1 MKAVKDHRSP
11 RFHATPARCRA
22 IAGCLLRKK
31 VATDGATSLH
41 GRMSFSFSLE
51 EILEIVPY
59 ASVSGGGGG
68 PYTGLSSLAEAGEA
82 DISFLAN
89 PRNGRRLDDTRAGV
103 VFVPEKLEVQPPP
116 GRVYVRMANPS
127 LGLALVAERMERSL
141 DPKPPP
147 GVHPSAVVD
156 PSAAVDPSAYVGPL
170 CVIEAGAR
178 VDAGAVLTAQVYLGR
193 ESAVGEDTRMHAQ
206 AVLHR
211 YCTLG
216 RRCVIHSGAV
226 IGSDGFGFETEDG
239 RHRKVP
245 QIGRVAVG
253 DDVEIGANSAIDRA
267 RFAETLIGRGTKID
281 NLVQIGHNVT
291 IGEHCFLC
299 AGVGSSGSVKIGN
312 YVVLAGQVGTAGHLE
327 IGDFSQVGGQAGVSK
342 SLPPKSLVT
351 GTPATDLKQQRRL
364 EAMIRR
370 LPHLFKKVDALEA
383 QLAGE

>member
-1 MKAVKDHRSP
+1 
-11 RFHATPARCRA
+11 
-22 IAGCLLRKK
+22 
-31 VATDGATSLH
+31 
-41 GRMSFSFSLE
+41 MSFSFSLE

-68 PYTGLSSLAEAGEA
+68 PYTGLSALAGAGGA

-89 PRNGRRLDDTRAGV
+89 PRHARRLDETRAGV
-103 VFVPEKLEVQPPP
+103 VFVPEKLEAEPPP

-127 LGLALVAERMERSL
+127 LGLALVAERIERSL

-156 PSAAVDPSAYVGPL
+156 ASAEVDVAAYVGPL

-178 VDAGAVLTAQVYLGR
+178 VAAGAILSAQVYLGR
-193 ESAVGEDTRMHAQ
+193 GSRVGENTRMHAQ

-211 YCTLG
+211 HCAVG

-226 IGSDGFGFETEDG
+226 IGADGFGFETEDG
-239 RHRKVP
+239 CHRKVP
-245 QIGRVAVG
+245 QIGRAIVG
-253 DDVEIGANSAIDRA
+253 DDVEIGANTTIDRA
-267 RFAETLIGRGTKID
+267 RFAETRIGRGTKID

-299 AGVGSSGSVKIGN
+299 AGVGISGSVQIGD
-312 YVVLAGQVGTAGHLE
+312 YVVLAGQVGTAGHIE
-327 IGDFSQVGGQAGVSK
+327 IGDFTQVGGQAGVSK

-364 EAMIRR
+364 EAMVRR
-370 LPHLFKKVDALEA
+370 LPLLFKRVDALEA
-383 QLAGE
+383 QFDGK